1 MLGGGAFLFGI
12 CERIGEKVRGG
23 EDVSRQTLGKGWS
36 GGRKETECAFLI
48 RQLWVS
54 EIRKAWGG
62 DCVSRQA
69 VVWGW
74 GKVRGKGRN
83 VSRQVFMG

>member
-1 MLGGGAFLFGI
+1 M
-12 CERIGEKVRGG
+12 RGG
-23 EDVSRQTLGKGWS
+23 EDVSRQTLGKGWG

-62 DCVSRQA
+62 DCVS
-69 VVWGW
+69 VGGLEEGW
-74 GKVRGKGRN
+74 FLREVLSRET
-83 VSRQVFMG
+83 VSGWFW